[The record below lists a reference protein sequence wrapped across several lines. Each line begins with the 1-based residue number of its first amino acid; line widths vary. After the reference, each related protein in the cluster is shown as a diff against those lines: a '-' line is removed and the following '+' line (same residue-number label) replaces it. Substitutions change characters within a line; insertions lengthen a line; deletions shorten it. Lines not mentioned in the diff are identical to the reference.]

1 MAKNYVSDAE
11 ESVFDGMMPEGTPDN
26 PEITATRR
34 MMLVVRRYRKALDQA
49 LKDVGHSQI
58 RWEILYALSM
68 SETDA
73 TLMQVA
79 ARLGLE
85 GPSIV
90 NTMEK
95 LEKGGFIERRRDPD
109 DLRSRLICLTDK
121 GREAVTIMQQT
132 STRERA
138 KLLAGINQEEMKVM
152 LHVLTQMRD
161 NLWQQGIKT
170 G

>member
-1 MAKNYVSDAE
+1 MTGDIMNDAE
-11 ESVFDGMMPEGTPDN
+11 TVRDGLMPEGLPDN
-26 PEITATRR
+26 PAITATRR

-68 SETDA
+68 SETDS

-90 NTMEK
+90 STMEK

-109 DLRSRLICLTDK
+109 DLRSRLIRLTDK
-121 GREAVTIMQQT
+121 GRDAVAVMQQT
-132 STRERA
+132 STNERM
-138 KLLAGINQEEMKVM
+138 KLLAGIPEEDLRITVD
-152 LHVLTQMRD
+152 VLTRMRD